1 MCDHCQPWAPII
13 RLAALQVSASL
24 AKLVLVNVMRLAT
37 FAPSLLRW
45 HRCAEL
51 QISKLSQLATVKQ
64 RHECA
69 MPNIQNARL
78 SHVQGL
84 QLHSSASQ
92 GHADVLR
99 VDVEHGTAYFA
110 SCCPLLR
117 GYPGCYQLPYFN
129 RKRWDLHSDQECPAQ
144 LTQIRT
150 CYWLRIAALCICHMR
165 LYNIYDTYSALHM
178 EFKTVTATGVKAL
191 V

>member
-13 RLAALQVSASL
+13 HLAALQVSAGL
-24 AKLVLVNVMRLAT
+24 AKLVLVIVMRLAL
-37 FAPSLLRW
+37 FAPSLLHW
-45 HRCAEL
+45 HRCAKLE
-51 QISKLSQLATVKQ
+51 ISELSQLATVKQ

-69 MPNIQNARL
+69 LPNTQNARL

-92 GHADVLR
+92 GHADVLW

-117 GYPGCYQLPYFN
+117 GYLGCYQLPYFN
-129 RKRWDLHSDQECPAQ
+129 RKRWDLHSDQECGAEPAQ
-144 LTQIRT
+144 LTQIP
-150 CYWLRIAALCICHMR
+150 A
-165 LYNIYDTYSALHM
+165 
-178 EFKTVTATGVKAL
+178 
-191 V
+191 